1 MVVVLAVVLLRA
13 MVPALVVVMGVFRAA
28 EAVAVVV
35 LGVAEPLLV
44 VLVEAKLVVRFLPAA
59 KLSPRGTLAHAC
71 YDSFILYSLFSKK
84 NGHVPIYLY
93 IYI

>member
-1 MVVVLAVVLLRA
+1 
-13 MVPALVVVMGVFRAA
+13 
-28 EAVAVVV
+28 
-35 LGVAEPLLV
+35 VAEPLLV

>member
-1 MVVVLAVVLLRA
+1 MASGWFEAHGGGACGGVLRA
-13 MVPALVVVMGVFRAA
+13 MVPALVVMMGVFRAA

-59 KLSPRGTLAHAC
+59 KLSPRAHLLMLAMIH
-71 YDSFILYSLFSKK
+71 LF
-84 NGHVPIYLY
+84 Y
-93 IYI
+93 IVFLVIKL